1 MDTRAL
7 EDTEHMAMALLGDL
21 QLVHEENLDK
31 VLKGRD

>member
-7 EDTEHMAMALLGDL
+7 EDTEHMAMALLGDP